1 MPRSVCSG
9 RLCRHCGAAYCDRTA
24 CLRTHRLRHDCRD
37 CGICGYACWVL
48 LRRRPLLQVHRVVA
62 GYLACGFSGLFA
74 VVALVTA
81 IATGA
86 SAAWLAGSQGGLMF
100 IIAVMLLV
108 HARHKRD
115 ELRARRDVF
124 GTDAGGLMVEQ
135 AEFGENAGFTV
146 LRPARFG
153 GYCHQA
159 RMTSRAKMV

>member
-1 MPRSVCSG
+1 
-9 RLCRHCGAAYCDRTA
+9 
-24 CLRTHRLRHDCRD
+24 
-37 CGICGYACWVL
+37 
-48 LRRRPLLQVHRVVA
+48 VA

-115 ELRARRDVF
+115 ELRARRDV
-124 GTDAGGLMVEQ
+124 L
-135 AEFGENAGFTV
+135 
-146 LRPARFG
+146 ARTL
-153 GYCHQA
+153 A
-159 RMTSRAKMV
+159 D